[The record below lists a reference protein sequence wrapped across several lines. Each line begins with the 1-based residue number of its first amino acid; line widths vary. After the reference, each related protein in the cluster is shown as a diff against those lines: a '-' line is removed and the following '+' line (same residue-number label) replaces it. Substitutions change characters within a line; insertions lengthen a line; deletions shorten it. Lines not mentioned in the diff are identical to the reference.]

1 MNGRKETTH
10 IEKIDFAKKLRKI
23 DPCSGIPDFFT
34 IFPKLWWKNFSSII
48 SSSYISKQL
57 FLDRI
62 VWVALENASVVTLQ

>member
-10 IEKIDFAKKLRKI
+10 IEKIDIAKKLRKI
-23 DPCSGIPDFFT
+23 DPCIPDFFT

-62 VWVALENASVVTLQ
+62 VWMALENASVVTLQ

>member
-1 MNGRKETTH
+1 MKGRKETTH

-34 IFPKLWWKNFSSII
+34 IFHKLWWKNFSSII

-62 VWVALENASVVTLQ
+62 VWMVLENSSVVTLQ